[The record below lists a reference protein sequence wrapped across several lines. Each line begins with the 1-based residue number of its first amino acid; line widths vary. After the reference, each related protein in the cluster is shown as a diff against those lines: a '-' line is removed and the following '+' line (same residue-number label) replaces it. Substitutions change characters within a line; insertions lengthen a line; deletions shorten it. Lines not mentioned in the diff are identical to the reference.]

1 MLDYKI
7 PELSEQEIQD
17 CLKLAVS
24 SEKRR
29 YPKLLHTTG
38 DEFNCVFNF
47 MMQDSY
53 MQPHLHPGEEKIEKI
68 HLIRGKVAALF
79 FDDQGMVKKCTVLEK
94 GGIEL
99 IEVPAFTWHTYVM
112 LTDYAVTYE
121 TMMGV
126 YDPVTWKTFAD
137 WGPQEG
143 TIQCPEYLNLLKSKV
158 EYKSCL

>member
-1 MLDYKI
+1 MDGNKI
-7 PELSEQEIQD
+7 PQLSEQEIQD
-17 CLKLAVS
+17 CLKLAGT

-29 YPKLLHTTG
+29 YPKLLHSPG

-68 HLIRGKVAALF
+68 HLVRGKVAALF
-79 FDDQGMVKKCTVLEK
+79 FDDQGTVKKCTVLEK

-126 YDPVTWKTFAD
+126 YEPETWKRFAG
-137 WGPQEG
+137 WAPQEG
-143 TIQCPEYLNLLKSKV
+143 TMDCPKYLDSLKR
-158 EYKSCL
+158 KSGD